1 MKANRFWKMLSI
13 ALVVALFS
21 IGTAI
26 HRQADGRP
34 LLPAAHGQVIGPA
47 ITQDAQDVLITASA
61 DGRTLYIW
69 TFGDWN
75 LEERRLPVFQ
85 RVVRTT

>member
-1 MKANRFWKMLSI
+1 MKANRFWKMLAI

-26 HRQADGRP
+26 HAPVDGWP

-75 LEERRLPVFQ
+75 LEERRLPVFKGVI
-85 RVVRTT
+85 RSR

>member
-1 MKANRFWKMLSI
+1 MKTNRFWKMLAI
-13 ALVVALFS
+13 ALVVALFYV
-21 IGTAI
+21 GTGL
-26 HRQADGRP
+26 HSHADGQSLVP
-34 LLPAAHGQVIGPA
+34 SAHGQIIGPA

-85 RVVRTT
+85 RVVRTR

>member
-13 ALVVALFS
+13 AFVVALFS

-26 HRQADGRP
+26 HAPVDGRS
-34 LLPAAHGQVIGPA
+34 LLPAAHGQIIGPA

-85 RVVRTT
+85 QVVRAR